1 VNGAGSRIDIS
12 TGVVFVVV
20 MADLAWGISSENVI
34 HSGRAAGRELRNCQS
49 ADGFVDVK
57 GSD

>member
-20 MADLAWGISSENVI
+20 MADLA
-34 HSGRAAGRELRNCQS
+34 
-49 ADGFVDVK
+49 
-57 GSD
+57 